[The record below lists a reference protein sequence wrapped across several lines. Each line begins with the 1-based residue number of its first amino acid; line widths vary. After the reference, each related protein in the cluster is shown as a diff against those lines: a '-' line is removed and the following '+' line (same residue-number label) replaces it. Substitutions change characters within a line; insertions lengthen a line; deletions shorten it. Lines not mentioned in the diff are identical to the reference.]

1 MTDRAPRL
9 TDAQR
14 ADALTIWHYHQLGH
28 PLRHCDIAIGLG
40 SHDLG
45 VPAHTAKLWREGW
58 FPRMLF
64 TGAVNPIRADQF
76 PRGEAVH
83 FQEHAIALGVPDR
96 VILVEPHATNTGQN
110 ITLARQLLQE
120 HEISVR
126 SVMLVAMP
134 YMQRRAYATCRK
146 LWPAVDVVCAS
157 QPLAFADYVSEIGDE
172 RMVTDMLV
180 GDLQR
185 IIVYPG
191 HGYAEPQEVPDDVHA
206 AYRRLVRAGFTTRL
220 LAV

>member
-1 MTDRAPRL
+1 MTDRATRL
-9 TDAQR
+9 TDTQR

-45 VPAHTAKLWREGW
+45 VPAYTAKLWHEGW

-83 FQEHAIALGVPDR
+83 FQEHAVALGVPER

-120 HEISVR
+120 HGIIVR

-146 LWPAVDVVCAS
+146 LWPEVDVYCAS
-157 QPLAFADYVSEIGDE
+157 LPLALVDYVASIGDPD
-172 RMVTDMLV
+172 RVVNMLV
-180 GDLQR
+180 GDTQR
-185 IIVYPG
+185 IDVY
-191 HGYAEPQEVPDDVHA
+191 AAKAFAIAQDVPDEVRA
-206 AYRRLVRAGFTTRL
+206 AYARLVDAGYTTRL
-220 LAV
+220 V